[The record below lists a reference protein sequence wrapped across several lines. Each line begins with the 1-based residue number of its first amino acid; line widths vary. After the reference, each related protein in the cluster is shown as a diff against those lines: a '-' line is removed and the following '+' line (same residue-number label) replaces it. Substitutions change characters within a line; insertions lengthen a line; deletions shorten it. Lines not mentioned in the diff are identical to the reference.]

1 MRPSSPFVFT
11 VVVAATTIA
20 CGSRGPLDLDAPL
33 TAADAS
39 ADGAGDGAAIADA
52 GADADG
58 ARRPSILDCGLCVT
72 QKCGTKVARC
82 VQDAAC
88 GKALQCVAQKCV
100 LGGFDLQC
108 LSGCT
113 GGDPQTALKAFEIAQ
128 CITGICGESC
138 TAGLPI
144 GILGGGG

>member
-1 MRPSSPFVFT
+1 MRFPSLLALSAVF
-11 VVVAATTIA
+11 AATSVA
-20 CGSRGPLDLDAPL
+20 CGSRGPLDIDGPL
-33 TAADAS
+33 VLADAS
-39 ADGAGDGAAIADA
+39 ADGAADAAALADA
-52 GADADG
+52 GADGDA

-82 VQDAAC
+82 VQDNAC
-88 GKALQCVAQKCV
+88 GKALQCVAQKCL

-128 CITGICGESC
+128 CVTGVCGESC
-138 TAGLPI
+138 TAGLPL